1 MASIAPPENPAEAFK
16 RGLAC
21 LERKTYQEAASYFQ
35 AAIDLERTASQK
47 NASMRYLSFLGL
59 SLNLAQVRSDEG
71 LQMCEQ
77 AAKRDFFDAEIFC
90 NLGIVYL
97 RHRQRGPA
105 FQAFKKGLVLR
116 PKHPRIMEEMD
127 RYERRATPVFGFLR
141 RDHPMNV
148 LAGRIRARYRSLIN
162 RFAPNEA

>member
-1 MASIAPPENPAEAFK
+1 MTAIALPENPAEAFK

-35 AAIDLERTASQK
+35 TAIDLDRTQGQK
-47 NASMRYLSFLGL
+47 NSNMRYLSFLGL

-71 LQMCEQ
+71 LRMCEQ

-105 FQAFKKGLVLR
+105 FQSFRQGLILR
-116 PKHPRIMEEMD
+116 PKHRRIMEEMD
-127 RYERRATPVFGFLR
+127 RYDRRSTPVFGFLR
-141 RDHPMNV
+141 RDHPMNI
-148 LAGRIRARYRSLIN
+148 LAGRIRARVRALVD
-162 RFAPNEA
+162 RFAPTEA

>member
-1 MASIAPPENPAEAFK
+1 MSAIAPPENHLEAFK

-35 AAIDLERTASQK
+35 AAIDLERSVSQK
-47 NASMRYLSFLGL
+47 NTSMRYLSFLGL
-59 SLNLAQVRSDEG
+59 SLNLAQVRSGEG

-105 FQAFKKGLVLR
+105 FQAFKKGLILR

-127 RYERRATPVFGFLR
+127 RYDRRSTPVFEFLR
-141 RDHPMNV
+141 RDHPVNV
-148 LAGRIRARYRSLIN
+148 LAGRIRARYRALVD
-162 RFAPNEA
+162 RFAPTEA

>member
-1 MASIAPPENPAEAFK
+1 MTAIAPPESSAEAFK

-35 AAIDLERTASQK
+35 TALDLERTSNQK
-47 NASMRYLSFLGL
+47 NTNMRFLSFLGL

-71 LQMCEQ
+71 LRMCEQ

-105 FQAFKKGLVLR
+105 FQAFRQGLILR
-116 PKHPRIMEEMD
+116 PRHRRIMEEMD
-127 RYERRATPVFGFLR
+127 RYDRRATPVFGFLR

-148 LAGRIRARYRSLIN
+148 LAGRIRARCRALID
-162 RFAPNEA
+162 RFAPTEA